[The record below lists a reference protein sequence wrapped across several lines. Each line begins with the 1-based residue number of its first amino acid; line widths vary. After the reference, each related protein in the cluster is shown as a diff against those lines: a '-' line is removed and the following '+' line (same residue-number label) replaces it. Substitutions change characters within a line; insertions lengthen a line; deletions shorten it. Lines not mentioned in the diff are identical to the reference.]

1 MGLFRKII
9 NNDSDEDIYKDIIDN
24 LNNILN
30 SKRSFSCYLKDY
42 GVNDFSHFSAR
53 EDIIE
58 AVMKEVAESIDQYE
72 PRVKVITM
80 EEMNDTGPFR
90 MSFKMNCVVHN
101 SNKSLK
107 MVFDSLWNNFSIS
120 DV

>member
-1 MGLFRKII
+1 MGLFKRII
-9 NNDSDEDIYKDIIDN
+9 DANHIAKPYEDIIDN

-30 SKRSFSCYLKDY
+30 SKRDYSCYLRDY
-42 GVNDFSHFSAR
+42 GVNDFSHLSSK
-53 EDIIE
+53 EDIIN
-58 AVMKEVAESIDQYE
+58 AVMKEVEESIVKYE

-80 EEMNDTGPFR
+80 EEMPDTGPFR
-90 MSFKMNCVVHN
+90 MSFKMNCIVHN

-120 DV
+120 DS